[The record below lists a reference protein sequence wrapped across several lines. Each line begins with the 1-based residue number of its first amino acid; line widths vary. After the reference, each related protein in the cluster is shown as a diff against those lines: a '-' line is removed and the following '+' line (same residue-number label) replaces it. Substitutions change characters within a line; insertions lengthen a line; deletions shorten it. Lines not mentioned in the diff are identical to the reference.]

1 MDSTASEQTR
11 NSAEPSTTTSAVFQ
25 EEVEDDDQQPVLQPG
40 GGQQN
45 MHYVEETAKWTYT
58 DQDGVSFEYDEQLKA
73 WFPMYDEQ
81 LIQAQ
86 QSAYGETVPDTIDNV
101 FAENKKRQ
109 HQDMTGDEAYGNY
122 DEEEKDDDD
131 EDDEVSIH
139 EADLIAM
146 ANLPGAGEGSKYNN
160 NNKNK
165 NKRAKN
171 APKER
176 KPKPV
181 TSVFVT
187 GLPPDA
193 DLEEMVDMFKKGG
206 VFMDDD
212 DGQPRIKLYTND
224 QGQKNGEALVTYL
237 RPESVPLAIDLLD
250 DTEFRP
256 GQKATK
262 MRVQQAVFKE
272 KERTQ
277 GGRISEDRKKKTQK
291 KFQKMEKKLGWFD
304 DENKLTAERWRK
316 VCILKHMFTTQE
328 MEADPTL
335 ILDLKEDIREECEKL
350 GEVTNVIIYD
360 QHPDGVVSVK
370 FKDVESAELCIRLM
384 NGRFFAGQRIE
395 AELYDGHT
403 KYDVKKSKEE
413 MEAEEKQ
420 RLERYAKWL
429 EAEEAKTNKDGE
441 EQVLAADAP
450 TP

>member
-1 MDSTASEQTR
+1 MSEQASSST
-11 NSAEPSTTTSAVFQ
+11 EPTTTATTSATFRA
-25 EEVEDDDQQPVLQPG
+25 EVEDDDQQPVLQPG
-40 GGQQN
+40 SGQQN
-45 MHYVEETAKWTYT
+45 MHYVEETGKWTYT
-58 DQDGVSFEYDEQLKA
+58 DQDGISFEYDEQLKA
-73 WFPMYDEQ
+73 WFPMYNEQ

-86 QSAYGETVPDTIDNV
+86 QSAYGETVPDSLDNV
-101 FAENKKRQ
+101 VAENKKRQ
-109 HQDMTGDEAYGNY
+109 YEDIAGDEAYNTRGEEGN
-122 DEEEKDDDD
+122 DDDD
-131 EDDEVSIH
+131 EMSIH

-160 NNKNK
+160 KNK

-171 APKER
+171 NGPKER

-193 DLEEMVDMFKKGG
+193 DLDEVADMFKKGG

-212 DGQPRIKLYTND
+212 EGQPRIKLYTND
-224 QGQKNGEALVTYL
+224 QGQRNGEALVTYL

-256 GQKATK
+256 GQKTTK

-272 KERTQ
+272 KERTNEV
-277 GGRISEDRKKKTQK
+277 RVSEDRKKKIQK

-304 DENKLTAERWRK
+304 DENKLTAERWKK

-335 ILDLKEDIREECEKL
+335 LLDLKEDIREECEKL

-360 QHPDGVVSVK
+360 QHPEGVVSVK
-370 FKDVESAELCIRLM
+370 FKDAESAELCVKLM

-395 AELYDGHT
+395 AAIYDGHT

-413 MEAEEKQ
+413 LEAEEKQ

-429 EAEEAKTNKDGE
+429 ESEEGKADKESEEAAI
-441 EQVLAADAP
+441 AADAP